1 MPEGRRENI
10 LSVMKRLPIIA
21 ALMIL
26 TLAAGPARGEE
37 YLPESMKTH
46 PEWYLKIPEW
56 SVYATWSAVAIIQG
70 VTIENTSD
78 LTYKDI
84 KVRVTYTS
92 SSAGGA
98 GNVISQEEGVLP
110 ITVPARSKDTYLKA
124 GYPFGAGSQFMNPLS
139 IQVLGATPVPD

>member
-1 MPEGRRENI
+1 M
-10 LSVMKRLPIIA
+10 PIIA
-21 ALMIL
+21 VFMIL
-26 TLAAGPARGEE
+26 TLAAGLARGEE
-37 YLPESMKTH
+37 YLPDSMKTH

-70 VTIENTSD
+70 VTIENSSD
-78 LTYKDI
+78 LTYKNI

-110 ITVPARSKDTYLKA
+110 ITVPARSKDTYLRA
-124 GYPFGAGSQFMNPLS
+124 GYPFGAGSQFMNPLA
-139 IQVLGATPVPD
+139 IQVLGATPVLD